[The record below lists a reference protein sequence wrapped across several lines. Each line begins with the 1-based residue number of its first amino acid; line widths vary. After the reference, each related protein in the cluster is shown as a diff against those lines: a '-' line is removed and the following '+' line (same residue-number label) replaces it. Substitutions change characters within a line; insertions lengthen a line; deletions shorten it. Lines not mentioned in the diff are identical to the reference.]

1 MKKLLFTLPLF
12 ALAASLFA
20 CGGNNEKTITIAAS
34 ELPHAKILNEA
45 IKPVLKDKGYD
56 LKVTVLE
63 WTQQNPAVA
72 RGEYDANYFQHLP
85 YLNTYNAEASEDN
98 QLQMVVKVHFEK
110 LCLYASDLNHKTLQN
125 GDTIEIVNDVS
136 NIERALLLLQDH
148 GVIDAISPSCYDG
161 DGTFTFNTSN
171 PNSQVTF
178 AAAYSNCKITCIQE
192 SNLAVSLPDYD
203 FGVIPGNAA
212 LTGLGNDYA
221 SRIVFGENV
230 DEDILSLRAN
240 GVAVRKK
247 DAKSDKSKALVE
259 AFASDSVK
267 NYIASTFGDS
277 VVYHYENLIA

>member
-20 CGGNNEKTITIAAS
+20 CGGNDEKTITIAAS

-45 IKPVLKDKGYD
+45 IKPVLKDKGYN

-212 LTGLGNDYA
+212 LTGLGSDYA

-240 GVAVRKK
+240 GVAVQKK

>member
-267 NYIASTFGDS
+267 SYIASTFGDS

>member
-12 ALAASLFA
+12 ALSAALFA

-125 GDTIEIVNDVS
+125 GDTIEIVNDIS

-161 DGTFTFNTSN
+161 DGTFTFNTNN

-267 NYIASTFGDS
+267 NYVASTFGDS

>member
-1 MKKLLFTLPLF
+1 MKKLLFALPLF

-20 CGGNNEKTITIAAS
+20 CGGNDEKTITIAAS

-259 AFASDSVK
+259 AFASGSVK

>member
-12 ALAASLFA
+12 ALSAALFA

-240 GVAVRKK
+240 GVAVQKK

>member
-161 DGTFTFNTSN
+161 DGTFTFDTSN

-240 GVAVRKK
+240 GVAVQKK
-247 DAKSDKSKALVE
+247 DAKSDKSKVLVE

>member
-203 FGVIPGNAA
+203 VGVIPGNAA

-267 NYIASTFGDS
+267 SYIASTFGDS

>member
-12 ALAASLFA
+12 ALSAALFA

-125 GDTIEIVNDVS
+125 GDTIEIVNDIS

-148 GVIDAISPSCYDG
+148 GVIDAISPSCYNG
-161 DGTFTFNTSN
+161 DGTFTFNTNN

>member
-12 ALAASLFA
+12 ALSAALFA

-148 GVIDAISPSCYDG
+148 GVIDAISPSCYAG
-161 DGTFTFNTSN
+161 DGTFTFTTNN

-178 AAAYSNCKITCIQE
+178 AAAYWNCKITCIQE

-267 NYIASTFGDS
+267 NYVASTFGDS

>member
-1 MKKLLFTLPLF
+1 MKKLLFALPLF
-12 ALAASLFA
+12 AASTALFA

-85 YLNTYNAEASEDN
+85 YLNNYNAEASEDN

-110 LCLYASDLNHKTLQN
+110 LCLYASDLTHKTLQN

-161 DGTFTFNTSN
+161 DGNFTFNTSN

-192 SNLAVSLPDYD
+192 SNLAVSLPDYN

-212 LTGLGNDYA
+212 LTGLGKDYA

-247 DAKSDKSKALVE
+247 DARSDKSKALVE

-267 NYIASTFGDS
+267 THIASTFGDS
-277 VVYHYENLIA
+277 IVYHYESLID

>member
-1 MKKLLFTLPLF
+1 MKKLLFALPLF

-20 CGGNNEKTITIAAS
+20 CGGNNEKTIAIAAS

-192 SNLAVSLPDYD
+192 SNLAVSLPDYN

-247 DAKSDKSKALVE
+247 DAKSDKSKALVD

-267 NYIASTFGDS
+267 NYVASTFGDS

>member
-1 MKKLLFTLPLF
+1 MKKLLFVLPLF
-12 ALAASLFA
+12 ASCAALLA
-20 CGGNNEKTITIAAS
+20 CGGNKENTITIAAS

-45 IKPVLKDKGYD
+45 VKPVLKEKGYD

-72 RGEYDANYFQHLP
+72 RGEYVANYFQHLP

-98 QLQMVVKVHFEK
+98 QLQLVVKVHFEK

-125 GDTIEIVNDVS
+125 GDSIEIVNDVS
-136 NIERALLLLQDH
+136 NIERALLLLKDN
-148 GVIDAISPSCYDG
+148 GVITAISPSCYGDDG
-161 DGTFTFNTSN
+161 AFTFNTTN
-171 PNSQVTF
+171 PNGQVTF
-178 AAAYSNCKITCIQE
+178 AEEYRDCRITCIQE
-192 SNLAVSLPDYD
+192 SNLAVSLQDYD

-221 SRIVFGENV
+221 SRIVFGEKV

>member
-12 ALAASLFA
+12 ALSAALFA

-221 SRIVFGENV
+221 SRIVFGEKV

>member
-12 ALAASLFA
+12 ALSAALFA

-45 IKPVLKDKGYD
+45 IKPVLKEKGYD

-85 YLNTYNAEASEDN
+85 YLNSYNAEASEDN

-110 LCLYASDLNHKTLQN
+110 LCLYASNLNHKTLQN

-267 NYIASTFGDS
+267 NYVASTFGDS

>member
-12 ALAASLFA
+12 ALSAALFA

-110 LCLYASDLNHKTLQN
+110 LCLYASDLSHKTLQN

>member
-267 NYIASTFGDS
+267 NYVASTFGDS

>member
-12 ALAASLFA
+12 ALSAALFA

-148 GVIDAISPSCYDG
+148 GIIDAISPSCYDG
-161 DGTFTFNTSN
+161 GGTFTFNTSN

-267 NYIASTFGDS
+267 NYVASTFGDS

>member
-1 MKKLLFTLPLF
+1 MKKILFTLPLF
-12 ALAASLFA
+12 ALSAALFA

-85 YLNTYNAEASEDN
+85 YLNTYNAEASEEN

-148 GVIDAISPSCYDG
+148 GVIDAISPSCYNG

-178 AAAYSNCKITCIQE
+178 ATAYSNCKITCIQE

>member
-1 MKKLLFTLPLF
+1 MRKLLFALPLF
-12 ALAASLFA
+12 AVSAALFA

-45 IKPVLKDKGYD
+45 IKPILKEKGYG

-110 LCLYASDLNHKTLQN
+110 LCLYASDLNHRTLQN

-148 GVIDAISPSCYDG
+148 GIIDAISPSCYDG
-161 DGTFTFNTSN
+161 EGTFTFNTSN

-192 SNLAVSLPDYD
+192 SNLAVSLPDYN

-247 DAKSDKSKALVE
+247 DVRSDKSKALVE

>member
-12 ALAASLFA
+12 ALSAALFA

-45 IKPVLKDKGYD
+45 IKPVLKDRGYD

-85 YLNTYNAEASEDN
+85 YLNSYNAEASEDN

-161 DGTFTFNTSN
+161 DGTFAFNTGN

-267 NYIASTFGDS
+267 NYVASTFGDS

>member
-1 MKKLLFTLPLF
+1 MKKLLFALPLF

-240 GVAVRKK
+240 GVAVQKK

>member
-12 ALAASLFA
+12 ALSAALFA

-148 GVIDAISPSCYDG
+148 GVIDAISPSCYNG

-192 SNLAVSLPDYD
+192 SNLAVSLPDYN

-267 NYIASTFGDS
+267 NYVASTFGDS

>member
-1 MKKLLFTLPLF
+1 MKKLLFALPLF
-12 ALAASLFA
+12 AASAALFA

-45 IKPVLKDKGYD
+45 IKPVLKEKGYD

-98 QLQMVVKVHFEK
+98 KLQMVVKVHFEK
-110 LCLYASDLNHKTLQN
+110 LCLYASDLSHKELQN

-136 NIERALLLLQDH
+136 NIERALLLLKDH
-148 GVIDAISPSCYDG
+148 GVITEIAASCYDA
-161 DGTFTFNTSN
+161 DGTFTFNTTN

-178 AAAYSNCKITCIQE
+178 ASNYSNCSITCIQE
-192 SNLAVSLPDYD
+192 SNLAVSLPDFD

-230 DEDILSLRAN
+230 TEEILSLRAN
-240 GVAVRKK
+240 GVAVKKK
-247 DAKSDKSKALVE
+247 DANSDKSKALVD
-259 AFASDSVK
+259 AFAADSVK
-267 NYIASTFGDS
+267 NYIVNTFGDS